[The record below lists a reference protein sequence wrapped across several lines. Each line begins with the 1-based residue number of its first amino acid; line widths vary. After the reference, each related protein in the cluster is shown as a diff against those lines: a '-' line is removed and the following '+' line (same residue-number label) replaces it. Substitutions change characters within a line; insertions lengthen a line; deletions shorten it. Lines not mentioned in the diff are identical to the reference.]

1 MPGFFEAAGEVWGKE
16 PEKKKIYTV
25 NIQGKEIE
33 VSLEK
38 SLEIMKHGEES
49 YMLEDGKIVR
59 RPIKKNN
66 LRKSVLKKSDKGYKF
81 YDNDPL
87 WVESIVEE
95 GFSWQIE
102 SE

>member
-1 MPGFFEAAGEVWGKE
+1 MTEFFKAFENLA
-16 PEKKKIYTV
+16 PQKKKVHTV

-38 SLEIMKHGEES
+38 KLEIMKSTGG
-49 YMLEDGKIVR
+49 EDGFILEGEKIVPKPVVKASR
-59 RPIKKNN
+59 KLPV
-66 LRKSVLKKSDKGYKF
+66 LRKSDRGYKF

-95 GFSWQIE
+95 GFAWQIE

>member
-1 MPGFFEAAGEVWGKE
+1 MPGFFEAAAEVWGKE
-16 PEKKKIYTV
+16 PEKKKIHTV

-33 VSLEK
+33 VSLKK
-38 SLEIMKHGEES
+38 SLEIMKHGEEA
-49 YMLEDGKIVR
+49 YMLEGGKIVP
-59 RPIKKNN
+59 RPIKKNDIK
-66 LRKSVLKKSDKGYKF
+66 RPVLKKSDKGYKF

>member
-1 MPGFFEAAGEVWGKE
+1 MPGFFEAAAEVWGKE
-16 PEKKKIYTV
+16 PEKKKIHTV
-25 NIQGKEIE
+25 NIQGKEIA

-38 SLEIMKHGEES
+38 RLEIMKHGEEL
-49 YMLEDGKIVR
+49 YMLADGKIVR
-59 RPIKKNN
+59 RPIKKNDLRRSV
-66 LRKSVLKKSDKGYKF
+66 LRKSDRGYKF

>member
-1 MPGFFEAAGEVWGKE
+1 MPGFFEAAEEVWGKE

-25 NIQGKEIE
+25 NIQDKEIE

-38 SLEIMKHGEES
+38 SLEIMKHGEEA
-49 YMLEDGKIVR
+49 YMLEGGKIVP
-59 RPIKKNN
+59 RPIKKNDIK
-66 LRKSVLKKSDKGYKF
+66 RPVLKKSDKGYKF